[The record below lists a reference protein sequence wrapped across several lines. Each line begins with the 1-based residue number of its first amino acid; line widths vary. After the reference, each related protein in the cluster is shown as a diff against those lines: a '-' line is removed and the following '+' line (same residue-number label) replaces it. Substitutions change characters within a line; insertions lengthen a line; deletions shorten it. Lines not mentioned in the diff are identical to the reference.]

1 MAMKASRTLE
11 RLERQCRELGVRLIY
26 DDLRSE
32 GGLCRLRDCYYII
45 INRRAAI
52 ETRIRIISEAL
63 VRVEQRPI
71 RPAEA
76 TTEPTASTTE
86 SASTAPMPEPLS
98 GPLVEVPTE
107 K

>member
-1 MAMKASRTLE
+1 MSASRTLE

-32 GGLCRLRDCYYII
+32 GGLCRLRDSYYLI
-45 INRRAAI
+45 INRRAAV
-52 ETRIRIISEAL
+52 ESRVRIISEAL

-71 RPAEA
+71 APTVEATEPAAAEVRPAAEA
-76 TTEPTASTTE
+76 PVTERPA
-86 SASTAPMPEPLS
+86 A
-98 GPLVEVPTE
+98 PLVEVHAQ